1 MLEDAGIQTY
11 LRNADG
17 SNMAG
22 VMIFDVYP
30 ALCVV
35 NDSDVEQANALLSRI
50 AVPVTFKADRVDK
63 PWLVIWCSIALFG
76 PLIVAGL
83 VGIIWSIFAQGD
95 VSEPVAA
102 ITDDIPHPVVVCC
115 HDTGWSRDGDQG
127 ERMQYRY
134 RHGVCGIWQR
144 LR

>member
-1 MLEDAGIQTY
+1 M
-11 LRNADG
+11 
-17 SNMAG
+17 
-22 VMIFDVYP
+22 
-30 ALCVV
+30 
-35 NDSDVEQANALLSRI
+35 
-50 AVPVTFKADRVDK
+50 PVTFKADRVDK